1 MATMMA
7 AIEKYLVIRP
17 ILRHLVEM
25 RSLALALTL
34 ALFCAAGIASSACF
48 QMTTVVSVKGD
59 GSGTI
64 DHSLIVTK
72 AALAQLRNF
81 GALGGSRG
89 QKIDLTSEEQARTL
103 AASFGPDV
111 TYVSSTPIDTPL
123 GTGRRSI
130 YAFTDVS
137 QIRISQQPQAPGI
150 SIRTSTIDPRRGE
163 ITCALTRA
171 PNGNAVLHI
180 NLPELNLPTA
190 PSDAAA
196 GSQGLGQ
203 QLALIRSMLAGA
215 RVSIVVEPAG
225 QLVATNS
232 PYVEG
237 SRVTLLEAN
246 VDQVLGNDAVLARLQ
261 AASTPE
267 ETKAALKDVPGLKV
281 ALDREVT
288 IEFTP
293 AK

>member
-1 MATMMA
+1 
-7 AIEKYLVIRP
+7 
-17 ILRHLVEM
+17 M
-25 RSLALALTL
+25 RSLALALSL

-81 GALGGSRG
+81 GALGGGRG

-103 AASFGPDV
+103 AATFGPAV
-111 TYVSSTPIDTPL
+111 TYVSSTPVDTPL

-163 ITCALTRA
+163 ITCALTRS

-190 PSDAAA
+190 ASDASA
-196 GSQGLGQ
+196 GQGLGQ

-215 RVSIVVEPAG
+215 QVSIVVEPVG

-267 ETKAALKDVPGLKV
+267 DTKAALKDVPGLKV
-281 ALDREVT
+281 ALDREVS